1 MERSMS
7 PEKAAV
13 LGAIAGFT
21 IFFGLPVGR
30 IRGLGDR
37 TRAFLSVLAAGIL
50 LFIFWDVL
58 DAAHEILESGLL
70 MAKAGQGWATFA
82 GRGVMAAAGLLIG
95 GLGLA
100 WVEHQLMRRRTPTP
114 MAGGSAEAAAVGAA
128 VPTAE
133 LAALA
138 ERASLTLG
146 MLIAVAIGLHN
157 FSEGLAIGVSARTG
171 EVALATTL
179 IIGFALHN
187 ATEGFGIV
195 GPLGGVRPSWR
206 WIVVAGLVGGGPTF
220 VGTLIGYRVTSPTL
234 EIAFYTLAAGAIL
247 YVVGQ
252 LWNSANRRLGA
263 RLVLFGLA
271 VGYLIGLASDLVIT
285 YAGG

>member
-1 MERSMS
+1 MS
-7 PEKAAV
+7 PERTAI

-30 IRGLGDR
+30 LQGLSER
-37 TRAFLSVLAAGIL
+37 MRAFLSVLAAGIL

-58 DAAHEILESGLL
+58 DAAHGILESGLM
-70 MAKAGQGWATFA
+70 MAKAGQGWGTFA
-82 GRGVMAAAGLLIG
+82 ARAAMGAAGILAG

-100 WVEHQLMRRRTPTP
+100 WIEHQMQVRRTPAP
-114 MAGGSAEAAAVGAA
+114 MAGGSVDAVAGGA
-128 VPTAE
+128 VSSQE
-133 LAALA
+133 LARLA

-146 MLIAVAIGLHN
+146 MLIAIAIGLHN
-157 FSEGLAIGVSARTG
+157 FSEGLAIGVSARAG

-195 GPLGGVRPSWR
+195 GPLGSVRPSWR
-206 WIVVAGLVGGGPTF
+206 WLFIAGIIGGGPTF
-220 VGTLIGYRVTSPTL
+220 AGTLVGYRVTSPAL
-234 EIAFYTLAAGAIL
+234 EISFYTLAAGAIL

-252 LWNSANRRLGA
+252 LWSSANRRLGS
-263 RLVLFGLA
+263 RLVLLGLTL
-271 VGYLIGLASDLVIT
+271 GYVIGLASDLVIT
-285 YAGG
+285 YGGG

>member
-1 MERSMS
+1 LS
-7 PEKAAV
+7 PERTAI

-21 IFFGLPVGR
+21 IFFGLPIGR
-30 IRGLGDR
+30 LQGLSER
-37 TRAFLSVLAAGIL
+37 MRAFLSVLAAGIL

-58 DAAHEILESGLL
+58 DAAHGILESGLL
-70 MAKAGQGWATFA
+70 MAKDGQGWGTFA
-82 GRGVMAAAGLLIG
+82 ARAVMGAAGILAG

-100 WVEHQLMRRRTPTP
+100 WIEHQMQVRRTPAP
-114 MAGGSAEAAAVGAA
+114 MAGGSVDAVAAGGAVSSQ
-128 VPTAE
+128 E
-133 LAALA
+133 LARLA

-157 FSEGLAIGVSARTG
+157 FSEGLAIGVSARAG

-195 GPLGGVRPSWR
+195 GPLGSVRPSWR
-206 WIVVAGLVGGGPTF
+206 WLFIAGIIGGGPTF
-220 VGTLIGYRVTSPTL
+220 AGTLVGYRVTSPAL
-234 EIAFYTLAAGAIL
+234 EISFYTLAAGAIL

-252 LWNSANRRLGA
+252 LWSSANRRLGS
-263 RLVLFGLA
+263 RLVLLGLTL
-271 VGYLIGLASDLVIT
+271 GYLIGLASDLVIT
-285 YAGG
+285 YGGG

>member
-1 MERSMS
+1 VS
-7 PEKAAV
+7 PERTAI

-21 IFFGLPVGR
+21 IFFGLPIGR
-30 IRGLGDR
+30 LQGLGER
-37 TRAFLSVLAAGIL
+37 SRAFLSVLAAGIL

-58 DAAHEILESGLL
+58 DAAHGILESGLL
-70 MAKAGQGWATFA
+70 MAKAGQGWGTFA
-82 GRGVMAAAGLLIG
+82 ARALMGAAGILAG

-100 WVEHQLMRRRTPTP
+100 WVEHQMHVRRTRAP
-114 MAGGSAEAAAVGAA
+114 MAGGSVDAVAVAGA
-128 VPTAE
+128 VSSQE
-133 LAALA
+133 LAKIA

-157 FSEGLAIGVSARTG
+157 FSEGLAIGVSARAG

-195 GPLGGVRPSWR
+195 GPLGSVRPSWR
-206 WIVVAGLVGGGPTF
+206 WLFIAGLVGGGPTF
-220 VGTLIGYRVTSPTL
+220 AGTLVGYRVTSPAL
-234 EIAFYTLAAGAIL
+234 EISFYTLAAGAIL

-252 LWNSANRRLGA
+252 LWSSANRRLGS
-263 RLVLFGLA
+263 RLVLLGLTL
-271 VGYLIGLASDLVIT
+271 GFILGLASDLVIT
-285 YAGG
+285 YGGG

>member
-1 MERSMS
+1 MS
-7 PEKAAV
+7 PEKTAV

-21 IFFGLPVGR
+21 IFFGLPLGR
-30 IRGLGDR
+30 VEGLGDR

-58 DAAHEILESGLL
+58 DAAHGIIESGLL
-70 MAKAGQGWATFA
+70 MAKAGQGWGTFA
-82 GRGVMAAAGLLIG
+82 GRGIMAAAGILAG

-100 WVEHQLMRRRTPTP
+100 WIEHQLMRRRTPTP
-114 MAGGSAEAAAVGAA
+114 MAGGSAEAAVIGAA
-128 VPTAE
+128 VPTTE

-157 FSEGLAIGVSARTG
+157 FSEGLAIGVSARGG

-206 WIVVAGLVGGGPTF
+206 WILIAGLIGGGPTF
-220 VGTLIGYRVTSPTL
+220 VGTLIGYRVTSPAL

-252 LWNSANRRLGA
+252 LWNSANRRLGT
-263 RLVLFGLA
+263 RLVLFGLTL
-271 VGYLIGLASDLVIT
+271 GYLIGLASDLVIT
-285 YAGG
+285 YGGG

>member
-1 MERSMS
+1 MS
-7 PEKAAV
+7 PEKTAV

-21 IFFGLPVGR
+21 IYFGLPVGR
-30 IRGLGDR
+30 LQGLGDR

-70 MAKAGQGWATFA
+70 MAKDGQGWGTFA
-82 GRGVMAAAGLLIG
+82 SRAVMAAAGILAG

-100 WVEHQLMRRRTPTP
+100 GIEHQLLRRRTLAP
-114 MAGGSAEAAAVGAA
+114 MAGGSADAAAVGAGLS
-128 VPTAE
+128 TSD

-157 FSEGLAIGVSARTG
+157 FSEGLAIGVSARGG

-179 IIGFALHN
+179 IVGFALHN

-206 WIVVAGLVGGGPTF
+206 WIILAGLIGGGPTF
-220 VGTLIGYRVTSPTL
+220 VGTLIGYRVTSPAL

-252 LWNSANRRLGA
+252 LWNSANRRLGG
-263 RLVLFGLA
+263 RLVLLGLS
-271 VGYLIGLASDLVIT
+271 VGYLIGLASDLIIT
-285 YAGG
+285 YGGG

>member
-1 MERSMS
+1 MS
-7 PEKAAV
+7 PEKTAA

-21 IFFGLPVGR
+21 IYFGLPVGR
-30 IRGLGDR
+30 LQGLGDR

-58 DAAHEILESGLL
+58 DAAHGILESGLM
-70 MAKAGQGWATFA
+70 MAKDGGGWGTFA
-82 GRGVMAAAGLLIG
+82 ARGIMAAAGILAG

-100 WVEHQLMRRRTPTP
+100 WIEHQLLRRRTPAP
-114 MAGGSAEAAAVGAA
+114 MAGGSADAAAVGAA
-128 VPTAE
+128 IPTSD

-157 FSEGLAIGVSARTG
+157 FSEGLAIGVSARGG

-206 WIVVAGLVGGGPTF
+206 WIILAGLIGGGPTF
-220 VGTLIGYRVTSPTL
+220 VGTIVGHGFTSEAISVVFL
-234 EIAFYTLAAGAIL
+234 TLAAGSII
-247 YVVGQ
+247 YVVTQ
-252 LWNSANRRLGA
+252 LLGVAA
-263 RLVLFGLA
+263 RAKRPDLLAIGL
-271 VGYLIGLASDLVIT
+271 LIGLLAGFATDAVVG
-285 YAGG
+285 YAGA

>member
-1 MERSMS
+1 MS
-7 PEKAAV
+7 PERTAI

-30 IRGLGDR
+30 LEGLGER

-58 DAAHEILESGLL
+58 DAAHGILESGLL
-70 MAKAGQGWATFA
+70 MAKAGQGWGTFA
-82 GRGVMAAAGLLIG
+82 GRALMGAAGILAG

-100 WVEHQLMRRRTPTP
+100 WVEHQMHVRRTRAP
-114 MAGGSAEAAAVGAA
+114 MAGGSVDAAAVAGA
-128 VPTAE
+128 VSSQE
-133 LAALA
+133 LAKIA

-157 FSEGLAIGVSARTG
+157 FSEGLAIGVSARAG

-195 GPLGGVRPSWR
+195 GPLGSVRPSWR
-206 WIVVAGLVGGGPTF
+206 WLFIAGLVGGGPTF
-220 VGTLIGYRVTSPTL
+220 AGTLVGYRVTSPAL
-234 EIAFYTLAAGAIL
+234 EISFYTLAAGAIL

-252 LWNSANRRLGA
+252 LWSSANRRLGS
-263 RLVLFGLA
+263 RLVLLGLTL
-271 VGYLIGLASDLVIT
+271 GFILGLASDLVIT
-285 YAGG
+285 YGGG